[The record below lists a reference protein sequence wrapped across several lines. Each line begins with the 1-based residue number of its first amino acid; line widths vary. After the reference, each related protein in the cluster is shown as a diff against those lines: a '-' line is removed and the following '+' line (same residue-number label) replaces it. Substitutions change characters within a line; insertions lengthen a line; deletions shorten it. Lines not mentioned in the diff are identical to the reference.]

1 MAMSLNISPARLH
14 LPEKP
19 SRLTLFLVFRN
30 LGDSGRGGGGGMRF
44 IVIYMHGI
52 SHVKSHI
59 HDEVLPDAS

>member
-1 MAMSLNISPARLH
+1 MAMSLNISPARLY

-19 SRLTLFLVFRN
+19 SRLTLFLGFRN
-30 LGDSGRGGGGGMRF
+30 LGDSGRGGGGMRF
-44 IVIYMHGI
+44 IVTYMHGI

>member
-1 MAMSLNISPARLH
+1 MAMSLNISPARFY
-14 LPEKP
+14 LPGKP
-19 SRLTLFLVFRN
+19 SKLTLFLGFRN
-30 LGDSGRGGGGGMRF
+30 LGDSGRGGGHF